1 MHSVTAVMLSYLPYL
16 RFCEGDP
23 AGIMIGRGM
32 NREVTRKKTRYSLT
46 SPGGIKLLENQMP
59 GGLLPAYL
67 NTVQFGKGFS
77 GIIKKPSARGGV
89 ITLKLFTKYTLF
101 LLRRWIPEISYLY

>member
-46 SPGGIKLLENQMP
+46 SPGGIKLLESQMP

-77 GIIKKPSARGGV
+77 GIIQTPVLEEA
-89 ITLKLFTKYTLF
+89 
-101 LLRRWIPEISYLY
+101 